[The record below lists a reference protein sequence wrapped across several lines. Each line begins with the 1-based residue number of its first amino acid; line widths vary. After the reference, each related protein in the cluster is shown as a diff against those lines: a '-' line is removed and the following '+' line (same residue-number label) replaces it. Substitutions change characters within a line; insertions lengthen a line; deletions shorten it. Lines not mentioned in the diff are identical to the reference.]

1 MAEVKSP
8 RDRLVFLSLA
18 ILADAADN
26 AGAEPCK
33 PNLAVRLALAYLYS
47 IAGGDRGRFDDFWKT
62 LSKPLP
68 TGWSDTARNYYRRT
82 YCRTHLTAIARGVGV
97 ELTVEAWARLRR
109 S

>member
-1 MAEVKSP
+1 M
-8 RDRLVFLSLA
+8 
-18 ILADAADN
+18 I
-26 AGAEPCK
+26 
-33 PNLAVRLALAYLYS
+33 AYLYS
-47 IAGGDRGRFDDFWKT
+47 ITGGERARFDEFWKT

-82 YCRTHLTAIARGVGV
+82 YCHTHLTAIARGVGV